1 MFMPSHLLETYI
13 RNPSLFFISFFHP
26 STYRKRSTTY
36 MCGEVS
42 FAKFLFLSNWF
53 VKLLQANFSCFS
65 KSRWMPNWIA
75 KLLELLHPKIL
86 PPQEV
91 VFVLV
96 LVDPTQFTNFPPPL
110 SLFHTGSPCPYPIL
124 SPLPQRRR
132 LDPPVPAMASRS
144 ATTTPQ
150 HHRRTPSTNVTTSS
164 NQHRLLLP
172 PVSLPHPQRM
182 VMHEVQVELA
192 LGEDHDGLLMRPWA
206 ASYGACQRRRWHWES
221 VQLGEMYAEKER
233 EQVVEIFNLPPL
245 PRSTPSATSHH
256 RASSPWPHASA
267 RSRPPADDY
276 ERWRLNSPDPP
287 SGMDDRAPPLLEAV
301 AP

>member
-96 LVDPTQFTNFPPPL
+96 LVDPTQFTNFPPL
-110 SLFHTGSPCPYPIL
+110 SL
-124 SPLPQRRR
+124 
-132 LDPPVPAMASRS
+132 
-144 ATTTPQ
+144 
-150 HHRRTPSTNVTTSS
+150 
-164 NQHRLLLP
+164 
-172 PVSLPHPQRM
+172 SLPHGIP
-182 VMHEVQVELA
+182 V
-192 LGEDHDGLLMRPWA
+192 
-206 ASYGACQRRRWHWES
+206 
-221 VQLGEMYAEKER
+221 
-233 EQVVEIFNLPPL
+233 PL
-245 PRSTPSATSHH
+245 PDPIPPSPAPPPRSPSAGNGLQKRHHHPPTPPTDPIHQRHHLLQPAPPPSPTSVATPS
-256 RASSPWPHASA
+256 
-267 RSRPPADDY
+267 PAYGD
-276 ERWRLNSPDPP
+276 
-287 SGMDDRAPPLLEAV
+287 A
-301 AP
+301 